1 MKMNQVNTKIK
12 TRREQLNYSQE
23 YVADRIGISQPA
35 YVKIEKGNTK
45 LDFER
50 LLKIAAILELDINE
64 LLNNNNV
71 IDPLENKKTYSNK
84 ALIENLFEENQKSKE
99 LLLERLLQQISDLKD
114 NNEKLFSIIEKLS
127 VNK

>member
-1 MKMNQVNTKIK
+1 MNLVNTKIK

-50 LLKIAAILELDINE
+50 LLKIAAILEIDINT
-64 LLNNNNV
+64 LLDNNYI
-71 IDPLENKKTYSNK
+71 IDPLENNKNYSNK
-84 ALIENLFEENQKSKE
+84 GLVENLFEENQKSKE
-99 LLLERLLQQISDLKD
+99 LLLESLLQQISDLKE

>member
-1 MKMNQVNTKIK
+1 MKMNLVNTKIK

-50 LLKIAAILELDINE
+50 LLKIAAILEIDINT
-64 LLNNNNV
+64 LLDNNYI
-71 IDPLENKKTYSNK
+71 IDPLENNKNYSNK
-84 ALIENLFEENQKSKE
+84 GLVENLFEENQKSKE
-99 LLLERLLQQISDLKD
+99 LLLESLLQQISDLKE